1 MDVLREC
8 SMQEDRE
15 LAIELLGHLKV
26 LP

>member
-1 MDVLREC
+1 LREC